1 MPGICFLPGGACPLP
16 EAGSSMRPMGKA
28 DASFAIKR
36 IYEEP
41 ADDDGCRVLVDRL
54 WPRGVSKER
63 AKLELWLK
71 EVAPSPPLRQEF
83 AHMQERFE
91 DFRAQYEDELAGN
104 PGGGSAPGTGGEAR
118 KVTLLYA
125 ARDPE
130 VNHAR
135 VLLEFLAARGSRESN
150 IPGWLHRCGLALGWC
165 HD

>member
-1 MPGICFLPGGACPLP
+1 MPGSCFLPGGGRVQRHD
-16 EAGSSMRPMGKA
+16 GSSMRPMGKA
-28 DASFAIKR
+28 GASFAIKR

-63 AKLELWLK
+63 AQLELWLK
-71 EVAPSPPLRQEF
+71 DVAPSPPLRQEF

-104 PGGGSAPGTGGEAR
+104 PAVDQLRDLAAKHG

-135 VLLEFLAARGSRESN
+135 VLLEFLAARG
-150 IPGWLHRCGLALGWC
+150 
-165 HD
+165 

>member
-1 MPGICFLPGGACPLP
+1 
-16 EAGSSMRPMGKA
+16 MRPMTKA

-63 AKLELWLK
+63 AHLELWLK
-71 EVAPSPPLRQEF
+71 DIAPSPPLRQEF

-91 DFRAQYEDELAGN
+91 DFRARYEDELAGN
-104 PGGGSAPGTGGEAR
+104 PAVGQLLELAARHR

-135 VLLEFLAARGSRESN
+135 VLLEFLADR
-150 IPGWLHRCGLALGWC
+150 
-165 HD
+165 